1 MRYLNEKFGLGHTF
15 EESFRFYDYEQYFVL
30 FEEFS
35 LTMISSLVAVMVV
48 ILVISSNITITL
60 FVGICIICTDILLMG
75 LVYYWGLTLNPMVM
89 M

>member
-1 MRYLNEKFGLGHTF
+1 
-15 EESFRFYDYEQYFVL
+15 
-30 FEEFS
+30 
-35 LTMISSLVAVMVV
+35 MISSLVAVMVV